1 MLEWYDAEQSD
12 KLNKSPLILVPVKVF
27 KKSIRSGYQIEKTDE
42 DPIVNLSL
50 QEKLSSNFNLTLPE
64 ISDDEKFNPIEYFDK
79 IKKIISQNSNWKIK
93 EDIFLGFFSFAN
105 FVMYKDLEKH
115 NQIYSNHSI
124 IKDSGYDEL
133 SDSNVSDHI
142 SADELDIKENLMIH
156 IILDAVI

>member
-1 MLEWYDAEQSD
+1 M
-12 KLNKSPLILVPVKVF
+12 F

-42 DPIVNLSL
+42 DPIINLSL

-115 NQIYSNHSI
+115 N
-124 IKDSGYDEL
+124 
-133 SDSNVSDHI
+133 
-142 SADELDIKENLMIH
+142 
-156 IILDAVI
+156 

>member
-27 KKSIRSGYQIEKTDE
+27 KNQLGSGYQIEKTDE

-79 IKKIISQNSNWKIK
+79 IKKLYRKI
-93 EDIFLGFFSFAN
+93 
-105 FVMYKDLEKH
+105 
-115 NQIYSNHSI
+115 QIG
-124 IKDSGYDEL
+124 K
-133 SDSNVSDHI
+133 
-142 SADELDIKENLMIH
+142 
-156 IILDAVI
+156 